1 LNIPDLK
8 ISTKYLI
15 AILVLVKILGVVFAT
30 EVFARF
36 TPLVDS
42 KLYLDGY
49 YTADPFFRTRVI
61 QWLAT
66 AVNSWGGGD
75 YLAHLT
81 FAMISALGLAYY
93 YLTGGRRWI
102 LILTLLLPSSLVWSS
117 IVGKEA
123 IFFGGM
129 GLGLV
134 IWSKYTVSSLNWV
147 DIIIAALAIG
157 VCAALR
163 PHYLV
168 ALLWLFLATALFKRL
183 EGKAWISLLLLFI
196 VGALAI
202 YFVDLWEHGTLWE
215 ELTLRGWGGIDA
227 TARASRFQSLEILPN
242 TSVGWERYNS
252 LLPLGLILGIIG
264 PMPSEI
270 LNRVEF
276 LPFFLE
282 GMFILLAPFLI
293 FLVAIKRGLHRDTIF
308 LRMFFGC
315 LLPAILILL
324 VLHAPFGLL
333 NPGSAIRWRV
343 NFEQIFYLAPL
354 LLMYRFIDYVP
365 TKNNSPSP

>member
-1 LNIPDLK
+1 LNIADLRL
-8 ISTKYLI
+8 STKYLI
-15 AILVLVKILGVVFAT
+15 AALVLVKMLGVVFAT
-30 EVFARF
+30 QVFARF

-42 KLYLDGY
+42 ELYLDGF
-49 YTADPFFRTRVI
+49 YTADERLRTRAI

-66 AVNSWGGGD
+66 TVNNLGAGD
-75 YLAHLT
+75 YFTHFI
-81 FAMISALGLAYY
+81 FAIISALGLAYY

-123 IFFGGM
+123 IYLGGM

-134 IWSKYTVSSLNWV
+134 IWSKYTVSSLNWA
-147 DIIIAALAIG
+147 DIIIAALVIG
-157 VCAALR
+157 VCAVLR
-163 PHYLV
+163 PHYSV

-183 EGKAWISLLLLFI
+183 EGRAWISLLLLFV
-196 VGALAI
+196 VGAFAAHFTGLWI
-202 YFVDLWEHGTLWE
+202 DLLE
-215 ELTLRGWGGIDA
+215 RGWGSIDPS
-227 TARASRFQSLEILPN
+227 ARASRYQSLELLFQ
-242 TSVGWERYNS
+242 TQVGFDRYNS
-252 LLPLGLILGIIG
+252 LIPLGLILGIIG
-264 PMPSEI
+264 PMPSEV

-282 GMFILLAPFLI
+282 GVLILLAPFLI
-293 FLVAIKRGLHRDTIF
+293 FLLAIKRGLHRDTIF

-354 LLMYRFIDYVP
+354 LLMYRFIDDAP